1 MVKSDFFLNFG
12 NSILASFLGAI
23 SVFAFIVGAIITI
36 GLLYVI
42 VRYLLVT
49 TRAAQVYID
58 LNAPAKPAPAAPTA
72 PAAPAAAKAAPAKA
86 PAAKTSAA
94 RTTTTKAPVAK
105 ATAAKAAPKSTTP
118 KA

>member
-23 SVFAFIVGAIITI
+23 SVFAFIVAAIITI

-58 LNAPAKPAPAAPTA
+58 LNAPAKPAPVA

-86 PAAKTSAA
+86 PVAKT
-94 RTTTTKAPVAK
+94 
-105 ATAAKAAPKSTTP
+105 TAAKAAPKSTTP

>member
-12 NSILASFLGAI
+12 NSILASFLGAV

-36 GLLYVI
+36 GLLYII

-58 LNAPAKPAPAAPTA
+58 LNAPAKPAPVAPV
-72 PAAPAAAKAAPAKA
+72 APAAAPR
-86 PAAKTSAA
+86 TSAA

-105 ATAAKAAPKSTTP
+105 TTAAKAAPKSTTP

>member
-23 SVFAFIVGAIITI
+23 SVFVFIVAAIITI
-36 GLLYVI
+36 GLLYII

-58 LNAPAKPAPAAPTA
+58 LNAPAPVA
-72 PAAPAAAKAAPAKA
+72 PAAPAPAKAAPAT

-94 RTTTTKAPVAK
+94 RAAATKAPVAK